1 METNKN
7 QQVAVTKVDSLKNIL
22 NADSVQAQFK
32 NAMAENSASF
42 VASLIDLYTGDS
54 YLQNCDPTLVVK
66 QALKAA
72 VLKLPIIKSLGQAY
86 IIPYKSN
93 NVLLPNFQIGYKG
106 YIQLAI
112 RTKQYRILHA
122 DVVYQGEYRSKNK
135 LTGEFDLNGEAKSEE
150 VTGYFA
156 HFELNGGFS
165 KTLYMT
171 KDKMLA
177 HAKKYSK
184 SFNQANSSWKT
195 EFDKMAIKTVL
206 TNLLTH
212 WGFLSAEMQQALAND
227 DDLAE
232 KVQDEIKSKG
242 NSKPLDFQDAD
253 LVTEPGG
260 QSMEM
265 DFSNQN
271 QPGF

>member
-1 METNKN
+1 METNN
-7 QQVAVTKVDSLKNIL
+7 NGHQVAISKVDSLKSIL

-32 NAMAENSASF
+32 NALAENSSSF
-42 VASLIDLYTGDS
+42 VASLIDLYSGDN
-54 YLQNCDPTLVVK
+54 YLQNCDPKLVVM

-93 NVLLPNFQIGYKG
+93 NVLVPNFQIGYKG

-112 RTKQYRILHA
+112 RTNHYRILNA

-135 LTGEFDLNGEAKSEE
+135 LTGEFDLNGEPKSEE
-150 VTGYFA
+150 VIGYFA
-156 HFELNGGFS
+156 YFELNHGFS
-165 KTLYMT
+165 KTLFMT

-184 SFNQANSSWKT
+184 SFNQSSSPWKT
-195 EFDKMAIKTVL
+195 EPDKMGIKTVL

-212 WGFLSAEMQQALAND
+212 WGFLSTEMQQALAND
-227 DDLAE
+227 DDLVE
-232 KVQDEIKSKG
+232 KVQEEIKSKG
-242 NSKPLDFQDAD
+242 NSKPMDFQEAD
-253 LVTEPGG
+253 VVTNPE
-260 QSMEM
+260 QSMQM

>member
-1 METNKN
+1 METNN
-7 QQVAVTKVDSLKNIL
+7 QVAVSKVDSLKNIL

-32 NAMAENSASF
+32 NALAENSSSF
-42 VASLIDLYTGDS
+42 VASLIDLYSGDN
-54 YLQNCDPTLVVK
+54 YLQGCDPKLVVM

-93 NVLLPNFQIGYKG
+93 GVLVPNFQIGYKG

-112 RTKQYRILHA
+112 RTGQYRILNA
-122 DVVYQGEYRSKNK
+122 DVVYKGEYRSKNK
-135 LTGEFDLNGEAKSEE
+135 LTGEFDLNGDPNSEE
-150 VTGYFA
+150 VIGYFA
-156 HFELNGGFS
+156 YFELNQGFS
-165 KTLYMT
+165 KTLFMT

-184 SFNQANSSWKT
+184 SFTQASSPWKT
-195 EFDKMAIKTVL
+195 EFDKMGVKTVL

-212 WGFLSAEMQQALAND
+212 WGFLSTEMQQALAND

-232 KVQDEIKSKG
+232 KVQEEISSKG
-242 NSKPLDFQDAD
+242 NSKPMDFQDAD
-253 LVTEPGG
+253 VVTEPNG
-260 QSMEM
+260 QAMQM